1 SINHNEPRPRVLK
14 NPDGIEIPFS
24 SADIKALLSFYYA
37 FGFEVDNTHQM
48 GRRCESGS
56 NRTQERDCHEDL
68 NAGAFHITL
77 TNKVGI
83 LNQSFVIDTQRLR
96 EVWNNPVHSYKSQEV
111 ASLSPLRDSAPGTYR
126 VIRVR
131 TQVTYVESSRPQW
144 QVTLGTNFQQY
155 KTNHY
160 EYYLDIDV
168 DNNIIGGQWI
178 SKDRPDFIW
187 QKRRPARYAGLLSE
201 VGRLLYE

>member
-1 SINHNEPRPRVLK
+1 
-14 NPDGIEIPFS
+14 
-24 SADIKALLSFYYA
+24 
-37 FGFEVDNTHQM
+37 M
-48 GRRCESGS
+48 
-56 NRTQERDCHEDL
+56 
-68 NAGAFHITL
+68 
-77 TNKVGI
+77 
-83 LNQSFVIDTQRLR
+83 
-96 EVWNNPVHSYKSQEV
+96 
-111 ASLSPLRDSAPGTYR
+111 
-126 VIRVR
+126 IRVR

-168 DNNIIGGQWI
+168 DNNIIGGKWI
-178 SKDRPDFIW
+178 SRDRPDFIW